1 MSSHYAPPA
10 PRAGT
15 YDSSQNPGNAQS
27 SATPFMERTF
37 PCGSLFGIP
46 IKIHVLFPI
55 YMLITALYGFSGG
68 DPEYGAM
75 QLLLNGPVLFGT
87 VLVHELGHCFATWH
101 VGGQVH
107 QILLWPLGGLAYVGH
122 DGDAGDDLK
131 VSIAGPLTH
140 IPQALVWVILLALSA
155 DGEVSL
161 TLERDAFFANLCREA
176 IVINVALFA
185 FNLCVPAYPL
195 DGGRI
200 FCASLLLCGVGVSTA
215 ATVTVYVSGA
225 LALLIVALGVYLY
238 NVMSIFVG
246 AWVGA
251 KAYELHRVNQQGR
264 LDLHPVFNKYCDGGG
279 AAGGGGRG
287 GNAQPRSADAG
298 AGGIAGALG
307 GSGRV

>member
-1 MSSHYAPPA
+1 M
-10 PRAGT
+10 
-15 YDSSQNPGNAQS
+15 
-27 SATPFMERTF
+27 
-37 PCGSLFGIP
+37 
-46 IKIHVLFPI
+46 
-55 YMLITALYGFSGG
+55 
-68 DPEYGAM
+68 
-75 QLLLNGPVLFGT
+75 
-87 VLVHELGHCFATWH
+87 
-101 VGGQVH
+101 H

-122 DGDAGDDLK
+122 DGDAGDDEG
-131 VSIAGPLTH
+131 VHRRAADA

-264 LDLHPVFNKYCDGGG
+264 LDLHPVFNKYCD
-279 AAGGGGRG
+279 AAGARAAEEEAGTRSRGAPTRARG
-287 GNAQPRSADAG
+287 GSRARWGEAGVCNATG
-298 AGGIAGALG
+298 
-307 GSGRV
+307 

>member
-1 MSSHYAPPA
+1 
-10 PRAGT
+10 
-15 YDSSQNPGNAQS
+15 
-27 SATPFMERTF
+27 
-37 PCGSLFGIP
+37 
-46 IKIHVLFPI
+46 
-55 YMLITALYGFSGG
+55 
-68 DPEYGAM
+68 
-75 QLLLNGPVLFGT
+75 

-101 VGGQVH
+101 VGGQVR

-122 DGDAGDDLK
+122 DGDASDDLK

-140 IPQALVWVILLALSA
+140 IPQSLVWVVLLAASNN
-155 DGEVSL
+155 GQVSL

-176 IVINVALFA
+176 IVINVALFV
-185 FNLCVPAYPL
+185 FNLLVPAYPL

-215 ATVTVYVSGA
+215 ATVTVYVSA
-225 LALLIVALGVYLY
+225 ILALLIIALGVYLY

-246 AWVGA
+246 AWVGSE
-251 KAYELHRVNQQGR
+251 AYKLYKVNQQGR

-279 AAGGGGRG
+279 SNPGGGGG
-287 GNAQPRSADAG
+287 AQPRSADAG

>member
-15 YDSSQNPGNAQS
+15 YDSSQNPGSAQS

-46 IKIHVLFPI
+46 VKVHVLFPI
-55 YMLITALYGFSGG
+55 YMLVTALYGFSGG

-75 QLLLNGPVLFGT
+75 QLLVNGPVLFGT
-87 VLVHELGHCFATWH
+87 VLVHELGHCFATWN

-122 DGDAGDDLK
+122 DGDAADDLK

-140 IPQALVWVILLALSA
+140 VPQCLVWLVLLAVS
-155 DGEVSL
+155 DEGQVSL
-161 TLERDAFFANLCREA
+161 TLQRGAFFANLCRAA
-176 IVINVALFA
+176 IEINVALFV

-200 FCASLLLCGVGVSTA
+200 FCASLLLSGVGVSTA
-215 ATVTVYVSGA
+215 ATITVYVSGV
-225 LALLIVALGVYLY
+225 LALLIIALGVYLY
-238 NVMSIFVG
+238 NIMSIFVG
-246 AWVGA
+246 AWVGSE
-251 KAYELHRVNQQGR
+251 AYKLHAVNGQGR
-264 LDLHPVFNKYCDGGG
+264 LDMHPVFNKYCDGAGG
-279 AAGGGGRG
+279 APAGNRGGG
-287 GNAQPRSADAG
+287 APPRSADAA

-307 GSGRV
+307 GDGRV